1 MNIFKSKVKSLIGK
15 KTQTQDVAKGGKAEE
30 PGTTSKDLVQVQQ
43 LSESSAVEEAS
54 ASTA

>member
-1 MNIFKSKVKSLIGK
+1 MNIFKSKVKSLVGK
-15 KTQTQDVAKGGKAEE
+15 KTQTQDVAKVGEAEE